1 MSRPPVREG
10 EGGSGEC
17 RQARALEVPPCC
29 GVRDL
34 FCEEAWAGI
43 TGKLGLSAR
52 QAIVVRYVVADR
64 SDHDIAEA
72 LSLSR
77 STVQTHME
85 RLHNKLNVHSRVQL
99 VTRVV
104 AAYLSWRNES
114 PPPTGCRVHTR
125 LASL

>member
-1 MSRPPVREG
+1 MV
-10 EGGSGEC
+10 
-17 RQARALEVPPCC
+17 ARC
-29 GVRDL
+29 
-34 FCEEAWAGI
+34 
-43 TGKLGLSAR
+43 
-52 QAIVVRYVVADR
+52 VVADQ
-64 SDHDIAEA
+64 SDGDIAEA
-72 LSLSR
+72 LGLSW